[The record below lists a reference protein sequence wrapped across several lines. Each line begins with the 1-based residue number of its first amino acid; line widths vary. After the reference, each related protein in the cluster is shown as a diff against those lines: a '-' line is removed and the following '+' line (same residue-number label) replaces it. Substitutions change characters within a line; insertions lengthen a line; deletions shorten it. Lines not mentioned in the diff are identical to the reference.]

1 MLDSNKILIELG
13 SVKIDLSFEPG
24 SATTKLE
31 EPGGEAKQLEVRSS
45 FVLGVVG
52 YSRADLEK
60 YKSKNER
67 VKVTAVGMVWLADD
81 ISPALALQ
89 AVDSIKVYGAFK
101 AQGDVKE
108 ALLQAG
114 RLS

>member
-1 MLDSNKILIELG
+1 
-13 SVKIDLSFEPG
+13 
-24 SATTKLE
+24 
-31 EPGGEAKQLEVRSS
+31 
-45 FVLGVVG
+45 
-52 YSRADLEK
+52 
-60 YKSKNER
+60 
-67 VKVTAVGMVWLADD
+67 MVWLADD